1 MLEDTLDPRPS
12 PDQFARR
19 LVACAPETSD
29 RRAVEAWLRNWNDR
43 ESIWANL
50 SNLQHWIDRAR
61 G

>member
-1 MLEDTLDPRPS
+1 MLEDTLDPRP
-12 PDQFARR
+12 PPEQFARR
-19 LVACAPETSD
+19 LAACAPEAVD
-29 RRAVEAWLRNWNDR
+29 RLAMEEGLRSWNDR